1 MRIVLD
7 PFLRRFIGAG
17 QLRVTWPDGT
27 TTTYQGSPGPTAAIA
42 LRDSATLRHLTFN
55 PALAV
60 GETYMDGGLRP
71 VGCTIYDV
79 LDVLMLNDAGKKA
92 LTDRAA
98 AYEQDA
104 GRLEPA
110 CLG

>member
-79 LDVLMLNDAGKKA
+79 LDVLMLNDAQGSNGI
-92 LTDRAA
+92 LRLRAA
-98 AYEQDA
+98 RQSA
-104 GRLEPA
+104 
-110 CLG
+110 